1 MEFMEYEIIRT
12 KRKTISISVKEDGS
26 VVVRAPK
33 YAANYLIDRFVREKE
48 AWIKK
53 AQHKQLERAKITGSI
68 EKLTPEEIK
77 QYSKIARERIE
88 PVLEE
93 YARKLNVTYNRVTI
107 RAQHTRWG
115 SCSSKG
121 NLNFNCL
128 LAVVPDSVLRY
139 IVAHEVCHL
148 VEMNHSTR
156 FWAKVEFL
164 IPRYT
169 IYVKWLQDEGSM
181 LMKRLP

>member
-1 MEFMEYEIIRT
+1 MEYSIIRS
-12 KRKTISISVKEDGS
+12 KRKTISISVKEDGT
-26 VVVRAPK
+26 VLVRAPK
-33 YAANYLIDRFVREKE
+33 YAPLYLIDRFVEEK
-48 AWIKK
+48 ASWIKK
-53 AQHKQLERAKITGSI
+53 AQAKQLERKKITDSV
-68 EKLTPEEIK
+68 EKLSPEEIK
-77 QYSKIARERIE
+77 QYSKIARERIM
-88 PVLEE
+88 PVLDE
-93 YARKLNVTYNRVTI
+93 YAKIMGVTYNRVNI

-148 VEMNHSTR
+148 IEMNHSTR